1 MKDELQQE
9 LYNNYQNLFANVGKS
24 PMESCMA
31 FGIDCGDGWY
41 DIISNLCFLIAQ
53 HERNIKGNNEY
64 RISQN
69 KEPVEYYPVKFDQVK
84 EKFGGLRVYF
94 SGGDDYIDGL
104 VDMAEAW
111 SYKTCERCG
120 EKGKPN
126 QKGWIMTLCDNCWEA
141 DVMTKVG
148 EAFDKSSESGDI
160 KYGEN

>member
-1 MKDELQQE
+1 MNNKLQKT
-9 LYNNYQNLFANVGKS
+9 LYEKYPSLFSNVGKS

-41 DIISNLCFLIAQ
+41 DIISNICFLIAQ

-94 SGGDDYIDGL
+94 SGGDDYVEGL
-104 VDMAEAW
+104 VSMAEAW

-148 EAFDKSSESGDI
+148 EAFDKSSEETRNES
-160 KYGEN
+160 NN